1 MAELSTSS
9 NSSLASTSSSCSTSS
24 AQESASEDEIILVD
38 KKNTTAKVWKHFG
51 LKKDDNSTIK
61 TSICRL
67 FLHENKRHLVF
78 FLQTKGI
85 Y

>member
-1 MAELSTSS
+1 MAELGTSS

-51 LKKDDNSTIK
+51 LKKKNDNLPSK
-61 TSICRL
+61 
-67 FLHENKRHLVF
+67 HLSVGCF
-78 FLQTKGI
+78 CMKIKGI
-85 Y
+85 